1 MNRRSLPRQE
11 NTSPAN
17 FSFADEAP
25 SCSILFLMSAVPVR
39 TALAAMRTAA
49 FAHACAALPM
59 TMCVSVTLAMMASAV
74 SAAAARAMR
83 MSFAVVMTAV
93 TFTFTVTRSLAS
105 VRMGAAMLTLCMGM
119 MRTVRLRR
127 ICERARH
134 VLRDSLIRCTLDACT
149 DANASLAER
158 LDRARAD
165 AAADQHI
172 DLMRLQKFRKRTVT
186 AALCTDDLRPLDR
199 IVLDIVELE
208 CLRMTEVLKHR
219 AIFIFIGDCNSH
231 CIFSFPA
238 GG

>member
-74 SAAAARAMR
+74 SVAAARAMR
-83 MSFAVVMTAV
+83 MSFAVVMTTV
-93 TFTFTVTRSLAS
+93 TFTVTMSLAS
-105 VRMGAAMLTLCMGM
+105 VRMGTAMLTLCMVM

-127 ICERARH
+127 ICERARQM
-134 VLRDSLIRCTLDACT
+134 LRDSLIRCTLDACT
-149 DANASLAER
+149 DANARLAER

-186 AALCTDDLRPLDR
+186 AALCADDLRPLDR
-199 IVLDIVELE
+199 MVLDIVELE

>member
-25 SCSILFLMSAVPVR
+25 SCSILFLMSAVPMR
-39 TALAAMRTAA
+39 TALAAMRTAT

-59 TMCVSVTLAMMASAV
+59 TMCVRMALAMMASAV
-74 SAAAARAMR
+74 SVAAARAMR
-83 MSFAVVMTAV
+83 MSFAVVMTTV
-93 TFTFTVTRSLAS
+93 TFTVTMSLAS
-105 VRMGAAMLTLCMGM
+105 VRMGTAMLTLCMVM

-127 ICERARH
+127 ICERARQ

-172 DLMRLQKFRKRTVT
+172 NLMRLQKFRKRTVT
-186 AALCTDDLRPLDR
+186 AALCADDLRPLDR